1 MCIERKI
8 VIYFQCNHNYL
19 IVVWGVPVMPRDFS
33 DQEMK
38 LHITALVHGSKMTFI
53 GHLLFNIATLHKLA
67 LRNTT

>member
-1 MCIERKI
+1 M
-8 VIYFQCNHNYL
+8 
-19 IVVWGVPVMPRDFS
+19 GVPVIHRDFS